1 MKPSLL
7 NRRVHYW
14 LSPFVAV
21 PLLIVAVTGV
31 LLQVKKQVAWV
42 QPAEKKG
49 SGKEPSVPFDRV
61 LAACQSVPEA
71 GVTSWG
77 DVVRIDVRPSK
88 GILKITTKAD
98 WEVQLD
104 AATGDVL
111 QSAYRRSDWIEA
123 IHDGSFFSEWAKY
136 GWFLPS
142 GVGLVV
148 LTLTG
153 AYLFWQ
159 PLGVKWR
166 RKRATV

>member
-14 LSPFVAV
+14 LSPFVAL
-21 PLLIVAVTGV
+21 PLLVVAVTGV

-49 SGKEPSVPFDRV
+49 TGKEPSVSFDRV
-61 LAACQSVPEA
+61 LAACRGVPEA
-71 GVTSWG
+71 GVTRW
-77 DVVRIDVRPSK
+77 DDITRIDVRPSK
-88 GILKITTKAD
+88 GVLKVTTKSD
-98 WEVQLD
+98 WELQVD

-123 IHDGSFFSEWAKY
+123 MHDGSYFSDWAKY
-136 GWFLPS
+136 GWVLPA
-142 GVGLVV
+142 GLG
-148 LTLTG
+148 LAALCLSG

-159 PLGVKWR
+159 PLAVKWR
-166 RKRATV
+166 RRRKGP